1 MQSRM
6 LNSMTFIHFKDYII
20 HNIEADIMSL
30 MNLSCNSINL
40 SCNLMNHT
48 WFKLKKMTDWFLN
61 LISSEV
67 VETVSKYSI

>member
-30 MNLSCNSINL
+30 MNLSCNS
-40 SCNLMNHT
+40 MNHT